1 MTPRFYLLQIQKFLK
16 GYGDPDKARE
26 SLKLRFK
33 IDITEDY
40 LEFKDGSIE
49 PVWIYN
55 YDPIRS
61 RGTNVIE
68 NEARGLILNKDH
80 DVVSLSFKRFFNAH
94 EQHACDIDWA
104 TARAERKADG
114 SLVTIYS
121 YKGEYFIST
130 RNSAMA
136 SGRLPAYEEF
146 SFGSAILEYLEGRFE
161 GNPFAPFEKH
171 NNGEKY
177 CWVFEFVSPFNR
189 LVTRYYKPELIL
201 LSTFNKNTCAE
212 VAMSCVNMFA
222 SLSGFKRPET
232 HMVYSEEQVDKLI
245 DVLHPLEEGFV
256 VVDIVNRRVK
266 IKNPTYINISK
277 AINAGAQLS
286 LRHFADIVLSGDG
299 PEVAAYFPDYRPILE
314 FLQEVLED
322 ILENVDELWKEY
334 RDIKDRKEFAEKVHK
349 FPFSF
354 LLFDAWDGK
363 ITTPEEAIEKIK
375 TDVLIKAARH
385 YQERE
390 LDTAFQKALY
400 SR

>member
-1 MTPRFYLLQIQKFLK
+1 MTPKFYLLQIQKFLK

-33 IDITEDY
+33 IDITEDH
-40 LEFKDGSIE
+40 LEFRDGSTE

-55 YDPIRS
+55 YDSVRS

-80 DVVSLSFKRFFNAH
+80 DVISLSFKRFFNLH
-94 EQHACDIDWA
+94 EQCACDIDWV

-146 SFGSAILEYLEGRFE
+146 SFRSAILEYLEGRFE
-161 GNPFAPFEKH
+161 GNPFVPFKKY
-171 NNGEKY
+171 NQSEKY
-177 CWVFEFVSPFNR
+177 CWVFEFVSPYNR
-189 LVTRYYKPELIL
+189 LVTHYYKPELIL
-201 LSTFNKNTCAE
+201 LSIFNKDTCAE
-212 VAMSCVNMFA
+212 VAVGRVNMFT

-232 HMVYSEEQVDKLI
+232 HIVYSEEQVNELI
-245 DVLHPLEEGFV
+245 DTLHPLEEGFV
-256 VVDIVNRRVK
+256 VTDAVNKRIK

-299 PEVAAYFPDYRPILE
+299 PEVATYFPDYKPILG

-334 RDIKDRKEFAEKVHK
+334 QNIRDRKEFAEKVRK

-363 ITTPEEAIEKIK
+363 ITTSEEAIEKIK

-385 YQERE
+385 YQKRE
-390 LDTAFQKALY
+390 LEAAFQKALH